1 MGLAR
6 NPQVVSDVVAG
17 KAVLVDPAGRELIT
31 LNSVGTLVWEA
42 LDGTR
47 DRAEL
52 SRVVAARHPST
63 PAAQV
68 DADVRAFLDELGGL
82 GLLSESAPDPG

>member
-1 MGLAR
+1 MKVGR
-6 NPQVVSDVVAG
+6 NPDVVSDVVEG

-31 LNSVGTLVWEA
+31 LNAVGTLVWDA

-47 DRAEL
+47 DPDEVC
-52 SRVVAARHPST
+52 RVVADRYRST

-68 DADVRAFLDELGGL
+68 HADVRVFLDELSAL
-82 GLLSESAPDPG
+82 GLLTEGGPAPG